1 MFFCLHDNH
10 LDNTAGQFKLSMAL
24 QLKLDELPTFTR
36 IYVYILTMINKQV
49 LFFTMFYSIQ
59 FNSLFHAIEN
69 IYSSVR
75 VYTCVHL
82 C

>member
-49 LFFTMFYSIQ
+49 LYFTMFYSIQ
-59 FNSLFHAIEN
+59 FNSSFHTI
-69 IYSSVR
+69 
-75 VYTCVHL
+75 
-82 C
+82 